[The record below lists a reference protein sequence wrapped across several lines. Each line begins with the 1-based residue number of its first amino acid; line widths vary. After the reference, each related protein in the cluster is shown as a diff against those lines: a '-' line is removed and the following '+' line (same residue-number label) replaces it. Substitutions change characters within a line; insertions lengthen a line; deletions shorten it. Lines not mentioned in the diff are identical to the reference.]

1 MTLDQAIKH
10 AGSQKELAYLLGV
23 SESAISNW
31 KVRSGIPTSQQ
42 LKLEIMTQGRIRAD
56 EKIFAKNT

>member
-1 MTLDQAIKH
+1 MTLDQAIDYV
-10 AGSQKELAYLLGV
+10 GSQKELAYLLGV

-31 KVRSGIPTSQQ
+31 KVRSCIPTGQQ

-56 EKIFAKNT
+56 EKIFAKKY